1 MDRELSREALY
12 WTFDL
17 QRFAEDDER
26 TEDPTPR
33 RREEARER
41 GQFAKTA
48 ELGTALILLAGAFAL
63 YRGIGETLGGMQHLL
78 RQGLSGT
85 LLTMDFTIGGVTA
98 LFQHL
103 TWYVARLVLPV
114 ALAAA
119 LAGLVSQMVQ
129 VGFVFTGYPLQP
141 KLERINPL
149 AGLQRIFSRRALV
162 ELAKALAKV
171 VIIGAVAYAAL
182 RGNVAMLPRLV
193 YATPDGVAGWVGAT
207 TWRMALTTG
216 IALLLIALL
225 DYGYQRAEFERSLK
239 MSRREIKE
247 ELRQS
252 EGDPLVRRRLREQQ
266 RRWATQRMMQQ
277 VPTADVVVTNPVH
290 IAVALRYDMHTMDAP
305 VVVAKGTGHLAERI
319 RQVAEEHGV
328 VTVENVALA
337 RALYEAVDV
346 GQAIPEKLYQAV
358 AEVLAFVYRLRRS
371 GLAPAAHRGVDE
383 R

>member
-1 MDRELSREALY
+1 
-12 WTFDL
+12 FDL

-225 DYGYQRAEFERSLK
+225 DYGYQRAEVERSLK

-319 RQVAEEHGV
+319 R
-328 VTVENVALA
+328 
-337 RALYEAVDV
+337 
-346 GQAIPEKLYQAV
+346 
-358 AEVLAFVYRLRRS
+358 
-371 GLAPAAHRGVDE
+371 
-383 R
+383 